1 MSPLTETE
9 LPNAIREFFKQT
21 LVQFK
26 EIGFQVYEN
35 QGSFNLKLSD
45 EPILKKDHLK
55 SRHGRCWFKKA
66 GWLKAYWPYADS
78 PGVYLFF
85 TGNRTAC
92 YVGKSETGIGYRA
105 SAHAGSPGPE
115 GKYPNCE
122 FLDADYTI
130 SVPFDDA
137 PFLAPALES
146 YLLSQYEFKYNNKL
160 TGTK

>member
-1 MSPLTETE
+1 MPPLTEAE
-9 LPNAIREFFKQT
+9 LPNAIRRFLKQT

-26 EIGFQVYEN
+26 EIGFQVSEN

-45 EPILKKDHLK
+45 EPILMKDQLK

-78 PGVYLFF
+78 AGVYLFF
-85 TGNRTAC
+85 TGTRTAI
-92 YVGKSETGIGYRA
+92 YVGKSETAIGYRA
-105 SAHAGSPGPE
+105 SAHVGPPGPE

-122 FLDADYTI
+122 FLDADYI
-130 SVPFDDA
+130 VSIPFDSA

-146 YLLSQYEFKYNNKL
+146 FLLSRYEFKYNKQL
-160 TGTK
+160 AGTK